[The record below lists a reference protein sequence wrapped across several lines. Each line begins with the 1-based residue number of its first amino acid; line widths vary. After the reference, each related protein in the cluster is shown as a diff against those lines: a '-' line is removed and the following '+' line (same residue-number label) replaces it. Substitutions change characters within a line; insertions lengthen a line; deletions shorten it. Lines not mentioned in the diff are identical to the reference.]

1 MHVINMS
8 TILYVALMKLHV
20 CYIRIV
26 LMCVQVMHACD
37 KHEHYPI
44 CSTHEASCV
53 LYKDSAHVCAG
64 HACMCI
70 NMSTIYTLM

>member
-1 MHVINMS
+1 MHDLINMS

-37 KHEHYPI
+37 KHEHYHI
-44 CSTHEASCV
+44 YVA
-53 LYKDSAHVCAG
+53 LMKLHVCY
-64 HACMCI
+64 I
-70 NMSTIYTLM
+70 